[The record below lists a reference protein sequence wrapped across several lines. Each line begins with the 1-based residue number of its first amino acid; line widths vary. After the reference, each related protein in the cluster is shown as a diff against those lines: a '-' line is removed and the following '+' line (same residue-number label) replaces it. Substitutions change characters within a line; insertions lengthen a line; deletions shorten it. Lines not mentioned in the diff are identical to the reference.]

1 MEFAAVQAT
10 NTVERTMKGEPP
22 LPTEAFGS
30 EGPAP
35 LLEST
40 GKPRSHDGCTIYEN
54 KHQAELDFFFSPPPK
69 RLLYLIMD
77 VKMTVVIIT
86 HSFISNRLC
95 NNRAEGLLSSRC

>member
-54 KHQAELDFFFSPPPK
+54 KHQAELDFFFSPPQK
-69 RLLYLIMD
+69 
-77 VKMTVVIIT
+77 IIV
-86 HSFISNRLC
+86 SNNGCKNDSGDNHTFLHFK
-95 NNRAEGLLSSRC
+95 

>member
-54 KHQAELDFFFSPPPK
+54 KHQAELDFFFFFSPQK
-69 RLLYLIMD
+69 
-77 VKMTVVIIT
+77 IIV
-86 HSFISNRLC
+86 SNNGCKNDSGDNHTFLHFK
-95 NNRAEGLLSSRC
+95 

>member
-40 GKPRSHDGCTIYEN
+40 GKPRSHDRCTIYEN
-54 KHQAELDFFFSPPPK
+54 KHQAELDFFFPPN
-69 RLLYLIMD
+69 
-77 VKMTVVIIT
+77 V
-86 HSFISNRLC
+86 LC
-95 NNRAEGLLSSRC
+95 I

>member
-40 GKPRSHDGCTIYEN
+40 GKPRLHDRCTIYEN
-54 KHQAELDFFFSPPPK
+54 KHQAELDFFPP
-69 RLLYLIMD
+69 MCF
-77 VKMTVVIIT
+77 V
-86 HSFISNRLC
+86 SNNGCKNDSADNHTFLHFK
-95 NNRAEGLLSSRC
+95 